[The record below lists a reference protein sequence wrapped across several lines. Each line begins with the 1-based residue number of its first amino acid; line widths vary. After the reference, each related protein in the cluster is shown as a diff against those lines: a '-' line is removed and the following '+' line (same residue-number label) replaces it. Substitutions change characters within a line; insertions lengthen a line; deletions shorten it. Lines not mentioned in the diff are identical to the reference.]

1 MLQSG
6 AGRVGRVALQQRVL
20 AWVPSRRYTPHR
32 LHKNQHTR
40 EHHKKDTQNQH
51 GHAAILETGT
61 SPSAPSQWAEHS
73 NFDRGAHTGLV
84 YFFYRPKA
92 RLENDPYRLPHD
104 LDDVSR
110 YHTGHTPPHPHRRT
124 Y

>member
-1 MLQSG
+1 M
-6 AGRVGRVALQQRVL
+6 ALQQRVL

-32 LHKNQHTR
+32 LHKHQHTR

-51 GHAAILETGT
+51 GHTAILETGT
-61 SPSAPSQWAEHS
+61 SPSVPSQWAEHS
-73 NFDRGAHTGLV
+73 DSTAGGGLTGLV

-110 YHTGHTPPHPHRRT
+110 YHTHTAHAHRRT